1 MISVI
6 HQAIDAG
13 VTLFDTSDVYRP
25 HTNEILL
32 GKALKR
38 DVRPKVELA
47 TKFGISAENR
57 AYEINGNPTYVREAC
72 EASLKRLEID
82 CIDLYYQHHSDI
94 YGRVKET
101 GGRMKNKICR
111 AGKASALTIKRAH
124 AVHPITAVQ

>member
-57 AYEINGNPTYVREAC
+57 A
-72 EASLKRLEID
+72 
-82 CIDLYYQHHSDI
+82 
-94 YGRVKET
+94 
-101 GGRMKNKICR
+101 
-111 AGKASALTIKRAH
+111 
-124 AVHPITAVQ
+124 